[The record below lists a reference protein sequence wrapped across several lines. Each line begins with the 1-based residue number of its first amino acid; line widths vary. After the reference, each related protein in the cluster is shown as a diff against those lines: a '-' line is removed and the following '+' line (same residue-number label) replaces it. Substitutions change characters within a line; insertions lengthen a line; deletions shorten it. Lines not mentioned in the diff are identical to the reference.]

1 MNPRFGRIAAIATL
15 ASVLAFATSMI
26 AGSDTASYI
35 SSMGIAWGFVP
46 LVCALA
52 AAARKEKRPA
62 ALTAVAFA
70 AVYAVFIMAVYFA
83 QVTVDMGQ
91 LSAETRSIIDYSQFG
106 LFFSYD
112 LLGYSFMALS
122 TFFLSFALA
131 PKDRGDKALVW
142 LLRIH
147 GVFAV
152 SCVLMP
158 VLHIFKPGMA
168 GGDLMGVL
176 VLEFWCA
183 YFTPVCVLAYRCF
196 RRRAE
201 NTEAGNI

>member
-1 MNPRFGRIAAIATL
+1 MNPRFGRIAAIVTL
-15 ASVLAFATSMI
+15 ASVLAFAISMI

-46 LVCALA
+46 LACALA
-52 AAARKEKRPA
+52 AAAGGNKRPA

-70 AVYAVFIMAVYFA
+70 AIYAVLIMLVYFA
-83 QVTVDMGQ
+83 QVTVDMDQ
-91 LSAETRSIIDYSQFG
+91 LSAETRSIIDYSQYG

-112 LLGYSFMALS
+112 LLGYAFMALS
-122 TFFLSFALA
+122 TFFLSFTLVPQDKGDRAL
-131 PKDRGDKALVW
+131 KW

-152 SCVLMP
+152 SCVVMP
-158 VLHIFKPGMA
+158 MLGIFKPGMA

-176 VLEFWCA
+176 VLEFWCV
-183 YFTPVCVLAYRCF
+183 YFTPVCILAYRYF
-196 RRRAE
+196 RK
-201 NTEAGNI
+201 TTVTKPPL